1 MKKFFTSIIVLS
13 ILFFL
18 LIEFIGD
25 RLIKNI
31 LEDNVSNSLGRKVII
46 EKLNIDYLSGAA
58 DAKGINLLNKEFQGY
73 LVRINSVKVNLD
85 ALSIFSNN
93 ILINDVQLKDIS
105 VNYYFNF
112 SNQRLTDNVRSLQ
125 KDLSNKTTSSQSN
138 KYFNIGNLDAK
149 NISVSVLS
157 PELNI
162 DKNFSLKDL
171 NFKNIGNTNKSKDYK
186 DELKKVF
193 NSTLETIKDKVLS
206 NELLDKI
213 ENFDT
218 DVIEDKVKEKLNKNK
233 DKLKNKLKSLIN

>member
-1 MKKFFTSIIVLS
+1 MKKFFTLIIVLS
-13 ILFFL
+13 ISFFL

-31 LEDNVSNSLGRKVII
+31 LE
-46 EKLNIDYLSGAA
+46 NIDYLSGVA

-171 NFKNIGNTNKSKDYK
+171 NFKNIGNTNNSKDYK

-206 NELLDKI
+206 NELLDKF

-218 DVIEDKVKEKLNKNK
+218 GVIEDKVKEKLNKNK

>member
-1 MKKFFTSIIVLS
+1 M
-13 ILFFL
+13 
-18 LIEFIGD
+18 
-25 RLIKNI
+25 
-31 LEDNVSNSLGRKVII
+31 
-46 EKLNIDYLSGAA
+46 SGAA

-85 ALSIFSNN
+85 AFSIFSNN

-125 KDLSNKTTSSQSN
+125 EDLSNKTTSSQSN

-206 NELLDKI
+206 NEFLDKF

-218 DVIEDKVKEKLNKNK
+218 GVIEDKVKEKLNKNK

>member
-1 MKKFFTSIIVLS
+1 MKKFFTLIIVLS
-13 ILFFL
+13 ISFFL

-31 LEDNVSNSLGRKVII
+31 LEDNVSSSLGRKVTI

-58 DAKGINLLNKEFQGY
+58 DAKGINLLNKEYQGY

-125 KDLSNKTTSSQSN
+125 KDLSNKTISSQSN

-149 NISVSVLS
+149 NISQ
-157 PELNI
+157 ELNI

-193 NSTLETIKDKVLS
+193 NSTLETIKDKVSS
-206 NELLDKI
+206 NEFLDKFENFENGVI
-213 ENFDT
+213 EN
-218 DVIEDKVKEKLNKNK
+218 KLKEKLNKNK

>member
-1 MKKFFTSIIVLS
+1 MKKFLSII
-13 ILFFL
+13 LFSFVSFYF

-31 LEDNVSNSLGRKVII
+31 LQNNISATLNREIVI

-58 DAKGINLLNKEFQGY
+58 DAKGVNLLNKEFQGY

-206 NELLDKI
+206 NEFLDKF

-218 DVIEDKVKEKLNKNK
+218 GVIEDKVKEKLNKNK

>member
-1 MKKFFTSIIVLS
+1 MHIAIAMKTKNL
-13 ILFFL
+13 LFPGL
-18 LIEFIGD
+18 
-25 RLIKNI
+25 
-31 LEDNVSNSLGRKVII
+31 
-46 EKLNIDYLSGAA
+46 
-58 DAKGINLLNKEFQGY
+58 NLLNKEFQGH

-93 ILINDVQLKDIS
+93 ILINDVQLKDID

-125 KDLSNKTTSSQSN
+125 KDLSSKTTSSQSN
-138 KYFNIGNLDAK
+138 KYFHIGNLDAK

-171 NFKNIGNTNKSKDYK
+171 NFKNIGNTSKSKDYK

-193 NSTLETIKDKVLS
+193 NNTLETIKDKVSS
-206 NELLDKI
+206 NEFLEKF
-213 ENFDT
+213 ENFDNG
-218 DVIEDKVKEKLNKNK
+218 VIENKLKEKLNKNK

>member
-31 LEDNVSNSLGRKVII
+31 LEDNVSNSLGRKVTI

-193 NSTLETIKDKVLS
+193 NSTLETIKDKVSS
-206 NELLDKI
+206 NEFLDKF

-218 DVIEDKVKEKLNKNK
+218 GVIEDKVKEKLNKNK

>member
-1 MKKFFTSIIVLS
+1 
-13 ILFFL
+13 
-18 LIEFIGD
+18 
-25 RLIKNI
+25 
-31 LEDNVSNSLGRKVII
+31 
-46 EKLNIDYLSGAA
+46 
-58 DAKGINLLNKEFQGY
+58 

-85 ALSIFSNN
+85 VLSIFSNN

-112 SNQRLTDNVRSLQ
+112 SNQRLTDNVKSLQ

-206 NELLDKI
+206 NEFLDKF
-213 ENFDT
+213 ESFDT
-218 DVIEDKVKEKLNKNK
+218 GVIEDKVKEKLNKNK

>member
-1 MKKFFTSIIVLS
+1 M
-13 ILFFL
+13 
-18 LIEFIGD
+18 
-25 RLIKNI
+25 
-31 LEDNVSNSLGRKVII
+31 
-46 EKLNIDYLSGAA
+46 
-58 DAKGINLLNKEFQGY
+58 
-73 LVRINSVKVNLD
+73 
-85 ALSIFSNN
+85 
-93 ILINDVQLKDIS
+93 INDVQLKDIN

-125 KDLSNKTTSSQSN
+125 KDLSSKTTSSQSN

-193 NSTLETIKDKVLS
+193 NNTVRAIKDRVLS
-206 NELLDKI
+206 NDFLNKL

-218 DVIEDKVKEKLNKNK
+218 GVIEDKVKEKLNKNK

>member
-13 ILFFL
+13 ISFFL

-25 RLIKNI
+25 SLIKNI
-31 LEDNVSNSLGRKVII
+31 LEDNVSSYLGRKVTI

-58 DAKGINLLNKEFQGY
+58 DANGINLLNKEFQGY

-171 NFKNIGNTNKSKDYK
+171 NFNNIGNTTKSKDYK

-193 NSTLETIKDKVLS
+193 NSTLKTIKDKVLS

>member
-1 MKKFFTSIIVLS
+1 MKKFFTLIIVLS
-13 ILFFL
+13 ISFFL

-25 RLIKNI
+25 WLIKNI
-31 LEDNVSNSLGRKVII
+31 LEDNVSSSLVRKVTI

-206 NELLDKI
+206 NEFLDKF

-218 DVIEDKVKEKLNKNK
+218 GVIEDKVKEKLNKNK

>member
-1 MKKFFTSIIVLS
+1 MKKFFTIIIVLS
-13 ILFFL
+13 ISFFL

-31 LEDNVSNSLGRKVII
+31 LENNVSSSLGRKVTI

-73 LVRINSVKVNLD
+73 LVRINSAKVNLD

-112 SNQRLTDNVRSLQ
+112 SNQQLTDNVRSLQ

-138 KYFNIGNLDAK
+138 KYFNIENLDAK

-193 NSTLETIKDKVLS
+193 NSTVKAIKDRVLS
-206 NELLDKI
+206 NDFLNKL

-218 DVIEDKVKEKLNKNK
+218 GVIEDKVKEKLNKNK

>member
-13 ILFFL
+13 ISFFL

-31 LEDNVSNSLGRKVII
+31 LEDNVSSSLGRKVTI

-105 VNYYFNF
+105 VNYYLIF
-112 SNQRLTDNVRSLQ
+112 
-125 KDLSNKTTSSQSN
+125 
-138 KYFNIGNLDAK
+138 
-149 NISVSVLS
+149 
-157 PELNI
+157 
-162 DKNFSLKDL
+162 
-171 NFKNIGNTNKSKDYK
+171 
-186 DELKKVF
+186 
-193 NSTLETIKDKVLS
+193 
-206 NELLDKI
+206 
-213 ENFDT
+213 
-218 DVIEDKVKEKLNKNK
+218 
-233 DKLKNKLKSLIN
+233 LINGVPIISDNYRKIFQTKLQVHNQINILISEILMPKIFRYQYYRKN

>member
-1 MKKFFTSIIVLS
+1 MKKFFTLIIVLS
-13 ILFFL
+13 ISFFL

-206 NELLDKI
+206 NEFLDKF

-218 DVIEDKVKEKLNKNK
+218 GVIEDKVKEKLNKNK
-233 DKLKNKLKSLIN
+233 DKLNNKLKSLIN

>member
-1 MKKFFTSIIVLS
+1 MT
-13 ILFFL
+13 
-18 LIEFIGD
+18 
-25 RLIKNI
+25 
-31 LEDNVSNSLGRKVII
+31 I

-93 ILINDVQLKDIS
+93 ILINDVQLKDIN

-125 KDLSNKTTSSQSN
+125 KDLSSKTTSSQSN

-193 NSTLETIKDKVLS
+193 NNTVRAIKDRVLS
-206 NELLDKI
+206 NDFLNKL

-218 DVIEDKVKEKLNKNK
+218 GVIEDKVKEKLNKNK

>member
-13 ILFFL
+13 ISFFL

-31 LEDNVSNSLGRKVII
+31 LEDNVSNSLGRKVTI

-73 LVRINSVKVNLD
+73 FVRINSVKVNLD

-93 ILINDVQLKDIS
+93 ILVNDVQLKDIS

-125 KDLSNKTTSSQSN
+125 KDLSNKTISSQSN

-157 PELNI
+157 QELNI

-193 NSTLETIKDKVLS
+193 NSTLETIKDKVSS
-206 NELLDKI
+206 NEFLDKF
-213 ENFDT
+213 ENFDNG
-218 DVIEDKVKEKLNKNK
+218 VIENKLKEKLNKNK